1 MASNKNIRIKII
13 KIFLPILL
21 GGLFYIYFCP
31 DSYISRF
38 ININL
43 DNKNKATWNNHI
55 IILFRYYGLDMMWSY
70 SLTCAIM
77 WITGKKK
84 FSLILSVIFSIIIE
98 FLQYFNTRL
107 GTFDIFDIIFEV
119 CSILFAVYFWHD
131 KN

>member
-31 DSYISRF
+31 DSYVSRF

-43 DNKNKATWNNHI
+43 DNKNKVIWNNHI

-70 SLTCAIM
+70 SLTYAIM

-84 FSLILSVIFSIIIE
+84 FSLILSAIFSIIIE
-98 FLQYFNTRL
+98 FLQYFNSRL
-107 GTFDIFDIIFEV
+107 VYRHDDI
-119 CSILFAVYFWHD
+119 
-131 KN
+131 